1 MTEKQAGLTPPQ
13 EALVRQSR
21 VVERVV
27 RTTRYRRLMPEDEL
41 RAVAHLAL
49 CEAARRYDADRGV
62 PFDGFA
68 WLVVHRAV
76 TKAAIVEQRHTKSE
90 VTVIARDGAL
100 ETLSEVVDP
109 GDVWADDEAT
119 TRMHLEDICDL
130 AATRMVLGMASAVY
144 AMAGEE
150 AALEQRA
157 KAGLIAKLR
166 AVLATMDDADR
177 RLLEMRYF
185 ERVEFEPIG
194 AALGKSVATVR
205 RHHLAAL
212 TTMGKRLRQHGV
224 SSAAG

>member
-1 MTEKQAGLTPPQ
+1 MTGPRASLTPPQ

-21 VVERVV
+21 VVERIV
-27 RTTRYRRLMPEDEL
+27 RTARYRRLMHEDEL
-41 RAVAHLAL
+41 RSVAHLAL
-49 CEAARRYDADRGV
+49 CEAARRYDGERGV

-76 TKAAIVEQRHTKSE
+76 TKAALAEQRHTRNE
-90 VTVIARDGAL
+90 VTVVARDGAL
-100 ETLSEVVDP
+100 ETLSEVIDP

-130 AATRMVLGMASAVY
+130 AATRMVLGMASAVF

-150 AALEQRA
+150 ATLEQRA
-157 KAGLIAKLR
+157 KAGLMAKLR
-166 AVLATMDDADR
+166 AVLATMDDTDR
-177 RLLEMRYF
+177 KLLEMRYF
-185 ERVEFEPIG
+185 EQAEFEPIG
-194 AALGKSVATVR
+194 QALGKSLATVR